1 MGRFSMS
8 QPPTLH
14 RGRFGRLL
22 LRTFLLGTGILLS
35 SGGSSAL
42 SDETAPELA
51 LAPTCDEDAHR
62 DGAHE
67 PIDFETIQECMG
79 TNSDSE
85 SWSRCH
91 HADFNCDGVIGIP
104 DFNLF
109 RSSLAR
115 DEGAA

>member
-1 MGRFSMS
+1 MP

-14 RGRFGRLL
+14 RDRFGRLL
-22 LRTFLLGTGILLS
+22 LRAFMLGTGILLS
-35 SGGSSAL
+35 LGGSSAL
-42 SDETAPELA
+42 SDETTPEVA
-51 LAPTCDEDAHR
+51 LAPACDEDAHR

-67 PIDFETIQECMG
+67 AIDLGTIQECMG
-79 TNSDSE
+79 TNSDAE

-109 RSSLAR
+109 RSSLAE